1 MDSVMECRNVTYYY
15 PLCKCPALANV
26 NVRLERGKMYGVI
39 GANGAGK
46 TTFCAMLRGFIPS
59 LYQGSF
65 SGEVLLHGRRLESY
79 GGMLAK
85 EIGYVFQNPFT
96 QLSGVKDTV
105 FEEVAYG
112 LENMGVAVDR
122 IEPKVI
128 EAMRLTNIEQFA
140 ERNPFQLSG
149 GQIQRVAL
157 ASVLVQDPD
166 ILIIDEPTSQLD
178 PRETKDVFEIIK
190 GLKDQGK
197 TIVLVEHKVDLI
209 AEYADEILVFAQGR
223 LVKQGNKHEIF
234 TDADLEKWGV
244 DIPHITRLG
253 KQLKAL
259 GFPMEQIPVTEEQ
272 AMRMIREKLGRC

>member
-1 MDSVMECRNVTYYY
+1 MDAVMECRNVTYYY
-15 PLCKCPALANV
+15 PLCKRPALTEV
-26 NVRLERGKMYGVI
+26 SVRLEWGKMYGVI

-59 LYQGSF
+59 LYQGRF
-65 SGEVLLHGRRLESY
+65 SGEVLLHNRSLDSY

-85 EIGYVFQNPFT
+85 KIGYVFQNPFT

-112 LENMGVAVDR
+112 LENMGVPVGR
-122 IEPKVI
+122 IETKVI

-140 ERNPFQLSG
+140 DRNPFQLSG

-178 PRETKDVFEIIK
+178 PRETKDVFHIIQ
-190 GLKDQGK
+190 GLKNQGK

-209 AEYADEILVFAQGR
+209 AEYADEILVFSQGQ
-223 LVKQGNKHEIF
+223 LVKKGDKHEIF
-234 TDADLEKWGV
+234 TGADLEKWGV
-244 DIPHITRLG
+244 DLPHITRLG
-253 KQLKAL
+253 KQLQAL
-259 GFPMEQIPVTEEQ
+259 GFPMKQIPVTEEQ
-272 AMRMIREKLGRC
+272 AMRMIREKLGQC